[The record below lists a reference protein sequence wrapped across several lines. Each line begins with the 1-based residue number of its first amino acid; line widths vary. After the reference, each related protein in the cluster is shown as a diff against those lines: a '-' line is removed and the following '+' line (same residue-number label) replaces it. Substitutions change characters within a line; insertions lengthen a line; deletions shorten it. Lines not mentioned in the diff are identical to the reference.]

1 MGGAFIQWAGVAA
14 IVGLIGLAITIGV
27 HMMAYATNYGV
38 MKEKIRRLESEVAGH
53 KDVKDSVIRLEGS
66 VNALGMT
73 VSDFKATLERLFTHT
88 LIPKQK

>member
-1 MGGAFIQWAGVAA
+1 MSSFIIQWSGVSALIAFIALGVTVA
-14 IVGLIGLAITIGV
+14 V
-27 HMMAYATNYGV
+27 HMMRYAENYGV
-38 MKEKIRRLESEVAGH
+38 MKEKIRRLESEVADH

-73 VSDFKATLERLFTHT
+73 VSDFKSTLERLFTHT